1 MTIHSEIQTLK
12 KVIIH
17 EPDLGIE
24 HISPEIAE
32 QLLKLTE
39 YAKFDSR
46 NSALDVAED
55 AVRKRENDIQIE
67 ELKYQLAAEKDKT
80 EFTKNVALGLVRNTE
95 FKL

>member
-32 QLLKLTE
+32 QLLYDDIVFRKPT
-39 YAKFDSR
+39 
-46 NSALDVAED
+46 NS
-55 AVRKRENDIQIE
+55 QIF
-67 ELKYQLAAEKDKT
+67 EKNK
-80 EFTKNVALGLVRNTE
+80 
-95 FKL
+95 

>member
-32 QLLKLTE
+32 QLLYDDIDFQESNLTE
-39 YAKFDSR
+39 SFSKII
-46 NSALDVAED
+46 L
-55 AVRKRENDIQIE
+55 
-67 ELKYQLAAEKDKT
+67 LAT
-80 EFTKNVALGLVRNTE
+80 SGRSTSMCP
-95 FKL
+95 